1 MLIVQAKAI
10 RPIFQQLA
18 DVSKRCPT
26 SRRQMLTKHHGVS
39 KDRFPPYLKEP
50 KFRYCHR
57 TGDLFDQ
64 AAKNLCD
71 LSQKP
76 D

>member
-1 MLIVQAKAI
+1 
-10 RPIFQQLA
+10 
-18 DVSKRCPT
+18 
-26 SRRQMLTKHHGVS
+26 MLTKHHGVS